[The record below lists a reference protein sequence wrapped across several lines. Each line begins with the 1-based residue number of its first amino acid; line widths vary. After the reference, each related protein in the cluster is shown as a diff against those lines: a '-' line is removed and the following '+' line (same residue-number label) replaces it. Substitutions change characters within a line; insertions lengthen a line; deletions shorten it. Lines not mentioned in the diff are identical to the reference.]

1 MRGIVWQRLRIIRP
15 MRLPRHLA
23 SGLACTGLLVLAACA
38 PALDWRDV
46 RAADGVVK
54 AQLPCKP
61 TTHTRKVAL
70 AGQAV
75 ALSLHA
81 CSAGGQTWALAWGD
95 VTDPAQVG
103 PALRELRDAAAAN
116 IGAQSSVVLKL
127 SVPGATPH
135 ADSTRLLLEGKR
147 ADGHAVREQIALFAR
162 GTVVVQATA
171 LGAELPDDA
180 ADTFFASLRAGS

>member
-1 MRGIVWQRLRIIRP
+1 MRGIVRQRLLIIRP
-15 MRLPRHLA
+15 MRLPRSLPG
-23 SGLACTGLLVLAACA
+23 SLACTGLLLASCA

-46 RAADGVVK
+46 RAADGVVR

-61 TTHTRKVAL
+61 TTHTRKVTL

-75 ALSLHA
+75 NLTLQA
-81 CSAGGQTWALAWGD
+81 CSAGGQTWALAWAD
-95 VTDPAQVG
+95 MADPARVG
-103 PALRELRDAAAAN
+103 PALRELREAAAAN
-116 IGAQSSVVLKL
+116 IGAQSPVAMKL
-127 SVPGATPH
+127 NVPGATPH
-135 ADSTRLLLEGKR
+135 ADSTRLQLEGKR
-147 ADGHAVREQIALFAR
+147 ADGQAVREQVALFAR